1 MRRRENEPG
10 TKHGEKSP
18 KLKWLVPPLKMEL
31 SEDRLELMLDIL
43 EDARLVL
50 TVSRPRVP
58 EVEPKGCAAHR
69 RSVRMA

>member
-1 MRRRENEPG
+1 
-10 TKHGEKSP
+10 
-18 KLKWLVPPLKMEL
+18 MEL